1 MSNFTVFNVS
11 DMDTT
16 LNKELLREMF
26 LLWEN
31 KNKIDDTRKEAIISA
46 LKEFNN
52 G

>member
-1 MSNFTVFNVS
+1 MSNFTVFNVA
-11 DMDTT
+11 DMDTS

-31 KNKIDDTRKEAIISA
+31 KNKIDDTKKQEIITA
-46 LKEFNN
+46 LKQFNN